1 VNPWVGAASPPAAQ
15 IRAIC
20 TLAERTGRV
29 LEAVGVQ
36 RDEAIGAQVGGQRPE
51 WLRPVPIT
59 SAPAQRA
66 SWTAVDPTAPPAPWM
81 TTVCPLASFPWSN
94 RACHA
99 VRPARGTAA
108 TWTSSAVC
116 GFGATLRLRRR
127 RTRRPPCHG
136 AGRSARTPGRRR
148 RFRPSP
154 DLSAA
159 TTPDTSW
166 PGMIEVR

>member
-1 VNPWVGAASPPAAQ
+1 MKRSAPSSVTS
-15 IRAIC
+15 
-20 TLAERTGRV
+20 GR
-29 LEAVGVQ
+29 
-36 RDEAIGAQVGGQRPE
+36 E

-66 SWTAVDPTAPPAPWM
+66 SWTAIDPTAPPAPWM

-108 TWTSSAVC
+108 AWTWSRVC
-116 GFGATLRLRRR
+116 GLGATLRAS
-127 RTRRPPCHG
+127 TATYSAAAPS
-136 AGRSARTPGRRR
+136 RSWSV
-148 RFRPSP
+148 SP
-154 DLSAA
+154 NTSSPTAIPAVPNPSAA

-166 PGMIEVR
+166 PGMTEVR